1 MNYPIWLCVSF
12 FAPDRAGTI
21 FSELESATTIQ
32 QWANYNGPGSG
43 PFFFQCVRCQRMRQ
57 KDFPFRHSN
66 RIEKREKIREK
77 AKSVAVFL
85 WMFFLLAFVGFPS
98 FVQAEWKW
106 LHIWKKIIVNK
117 ASKRKFFCAGI
128 EDLQFGN
135 KCVYSAMI
143 LSWVPYLKGPNYD
156 YTTFPHQILR
166 WFTAMALAVAPVAKK
181 LTKDTEMRKSS
192 NELRADRILQNET
205 LWVVP
210 HGASYDSPKKNSLI
224 WGLIRRRYTETGST
238 SRHEVERK

>member
-12 FAPDRAGTI
+12 FAPVRAGTI

-32 QWANYNGPGSG
+32 QWANYNEPGSG

-117 ASKRKFFCAGI
+117 ASKRKFFLCWNRG
-128 EDLQFGN
+128 
-135 KCVYSAMI
+135 
-143 LSWVPYLKGPNYD
+143 
-156 YTTFPHQILR
+156 
-166 WFTAMALAVAPVAKK
+166 LAVWQQMCIFCD
-181 LTKDTEMRKSS
+181 DTELSAVFERT
-192 NELRADRILQNET
+192 ELRLYDIPSPNTALIHS
-205 LWVVP
+205 
-210 HGASYDSPKKNSLI
+210 HGAGCGPS
-224 WGLIRRRYTETGST
+224 G
-238 SRHEVERK
+238 